1 MVFCVRVALL
11 SCHVCVAVPF
21 LCSFFLPIIL
31 LISSRP
37 LPPLSVFLSF
47 SHQGPYL
54 GAYYLPSSFYVSLVT
69 SCACSSPVLSCSII
83 AVDGDPIHGFFLIA
97 YPHGI
102 VVSHNLSMYP
112 LLFSSA
118 ICCVFSNTS
127 QGFILFRSSALLRL
141 GPSTSRFRP

>member
-21 LCSFFLPIIL
+21 LRSFFLPIIL

-54 GAYYLPSSFYVSLVT
+54 GAYYLPSSFYVSL
-69 SCACSSPVLSCSII
+69 